1 MFRPMR
7 KWKNHKVD
15 HKTTRTQKQGIETW
29 GERAI
34 RKWKIFGKSSNP
46 IISEQGGKIKVF
58 LREG

>member
-1 MFRPMR
+1 MR